1 MGKSRLSSKA
11 DDYLFLSIN
20 VAYVHDIFVTKPA
33 CKTTD
38 NKYVLR

>member
-11 DDYLFLSIN
+11 DDYP
-20 VAYVHDIFVTKPA
+20 VQYRAYGHDTFVTKPA